1 MFFSN
6 KAKNK
11 KVTLLLIAAA
21 HCCFY
26 STSNLLI
33 KIVSA
38 GQWNSKP
45 MFPKQSIHFL
55 SGLETGHTSCSKRR
69 QAALLFYPWIDF
81 KTCFMILC
89 WERKKR
95 LKHIALNNLALILL
109 KLRNQIGRG
118 SQRSNCNNSKTFLNN
133 AVSPTNENTCPETY
147 TLQMNVVFQ
156 PRAFKNSKGCSLMLS
171 IRMSKVCL
179 QQCAI

>member
-6 KAKNK
+6 KARNK
-11 KVTLLLIAAA
+11 KITLLLIAAA

-45 MFPKQSIHFL
+45 MFPEQSIHFL

-69 QAALLFYPWIDF
+69 QAALIFYPWIDF

-95 LKHIALNNLALILL
+95 PKHIALNNLALILL

-118 SQRSNCNNSKTFLNN
+118 SQRSNCNNSKTLHISKQCSISYKWKHLPRNVY
-133 AVSPTNENTCPETY
+133 ATNECGVPT
-147 TLQMNVVFQ
+147 
-156 PRAFKNSKGCSLMLS
+156 KGF
-171 IRMSKVCL
+171 
-179 QQCAI
+179 